1 MDYRAMV
8 NPTYLTA
15 KSTLF
20 MLAGAGYEDAKRI
33 IGALGTQDE
42 MRKNAAK
49 DNGGKS
55 LLSDKDRKELFA
67 GTTTAIVARYEA
79 VSRFM
84 LKEGYT
90 NLFDIACG
98 YTPRSIYCARAG
110 IDYVGVDVPVVAEEL
125 ERLAQKIGLSQKHP
139 TYMGVDATNA
149 ASLTAAASLLQ
160 GAVLISCEGLAL
172 YLYAEEFE
180 QLLGGIREVLLQHG
194 GTWITSDMGVDYEAF
209 ATTCMS
215 DPDAVKLYRKAKKAA
230 MSSSNVYEDGVTFWD
245 EGRKQAFIEAHGFRV
260 EKVPFYDGDED
271 LATLRDI
278 PGTWKNA
285 LKMKLN
291 ESRLWVM
298 TVDEDF
304 KGSQMI
310 EGAKQVENLSIDY
323 TKKGGVLQ
331 CRVNGRIDTI
341 SAPALL
347 EVFAKNYDGT
357 ASIMVDAGEL
367 EYISSAG
374 LRVLLMAVK
383 KLGADSV
390 TVCNTSDAVKEI
402 FETTGFD
409 QLITVR

>member
-1 MDYRAMV
+1 
-8 NPTYLTA
+8 
-15 KSTLF
+15 
-20 MLAGAGYEDAKRI
+20 
-33 IGALGTQDE
+33 
-42 MRKNAAK
+42 
-49 DNGGKS
+49 
-55 LLSDKDRKELFA
+55 
-67 GTTTAIVARYEA
+67 
-79 VSRFM
+79 M

-139 TYMGVDATNA
+139 TYIGGDATNA
-149 ASLTAAASLLQ
+149 ASLIAAASLLQ

-278 PGTWKNA
+278 PETWKNA

-298 TVDEDF
+298 TMDEDF
-304 KGSQMI
+304 NGSQMI

>member
-1 MDYRAMV
+1 
-8 NPTYLTA
+8 
-15 KSTLF
+15 
-20 MLAGAGYEDAKRI
+20 
-33 IGALGTQDE
+33 
-42 MRKNAAK
+42 
-49 DNGGKS
+49 
-55 LLSDKDRKELFA
+55 
-67 GTTTAIVARYEA
+67 
-79 VSRFM
+79 M

-139 TYMGVDATNA
+139 TYMGADATNA

-278 PGTWKNA
+278 PETWKNA

-347 EVFAKNYDGT
+347 EIFETNYDDT
-357 ASIMVDAGEL
+357 ASIMVDAGKL

-383 KLGADSV
+383 KLGTDSV